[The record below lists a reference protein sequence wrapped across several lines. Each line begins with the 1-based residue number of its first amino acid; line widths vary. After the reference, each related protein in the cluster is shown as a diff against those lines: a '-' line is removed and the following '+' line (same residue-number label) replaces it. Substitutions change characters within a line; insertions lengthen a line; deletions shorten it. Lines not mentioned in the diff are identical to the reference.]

1 LTEKCKPKSLKIS
14 SKLINSMKKMEK
26 MTKKG
31 IRTFSNE
38 FKKEKVQLIEEG
50 KLTVL
55 QLSRIYEVIRSA
67 VYRWFGKYGRLPAT
81 ERMVIEKKSESMK
94 NVELL
99 QKIEE
104 FERVIGKQQVEI
116 LYKEEIIRLGS
127 EMIGKDLEKKYN
139 SQQSKD

>member
-1 LTEKCKPKSLKIS
+1 
-14 SKLINSMKKMEK
+14 MEK
-26 MTKKG
+26 MTKKR
-31 IRTFSNE
+31 IRTFSTE

-50 KLTVL
+50 KITVVQISKL
-55 QLSRIYEVIRSA
+55 YEVSRKA
-67 VYRWFGKYGRLPAT
+67 VYNWLKKYGRLPSA

-99 QKIEE
+99 KKIEE
-104 FERVIGKQQVEI
+104 LERVIGKQQVEI

-127 EMIGKDLEKKYN
+127 EIIGKDLEKKYN

>member
-1 LTEKCKPKSLKIS
+1 
-14 SKLINSMKKMEK
+14 MKKMEK
-26 MTKKG
+26 MTKKR
-31 IRTFSNE
+31 IRTFSTE

-50 KLTVL
+50 KITVVQISKL
-55 QLSRIYEVIRSA
+55 YEVSRKA
-67 VYRWFGKYGRLPAT
+67 VYNWLKKYGRLPSA

-99 QKIEE
+99 KKIEE
-104 FERVIGKQQVEI
+104 LERVIGKQQVEI

-127 EMIGKDLEKKYN
+127 EIIGKDLEKKYN

>member
-1 LTEKCKPKSLKIS
+1 
-14 SKLINSMKKMEK
+14 MKKMEK
-26 MTKKG
+26 MTKKR

-55 QLSRIYEVIRSA
+55 QLSRIYEVTRSS
-67 VYRWFGKYGRLPAT
+67 VYKWLKRYGRLPAP

-99 QKIEE
+99 KKIEE
-104 FERVIGKQQVEI
+104 LERVIGKQQVEI

-127 EMIGKDLEKKYN
+127 EIIGKDLEKKYN

>member
-1 LTEKCKPKSLKIS
+1 MTKKSEVKSLKIS

-26 MTKKG
+26 RPKKV
-31 IRTFSNE
+31 IRTFSSE

-50 KLTVL
+50 KLTVV
-55 QLSRIYEVIRSA
+55 QLSKLYEVSRKA
-67 VYRWFGKYGRLPAT
+67 VYNWLRKYGRLPAN

-99 QKIEE
+99 KQIEE
-104 FERVIGKQQVEI
+104 LERVIGKQQVEI

-127 EMIGKDLEKKYN
+127 ELIGKDLEKKYN